1 MTAGGRSGDARI
13 MQNIQDT
20 THRPETDPVD
30 GTALRS
36 PFHDHL
42 GFQLLEWRE
51 NFARMAVDLQPHHL
65 NRHGIPHGGVILAM
79 LDETGAAAGN
89 WSNTSG
95 QVRRSVTVDLN
106 AHFTGRAHG
115 GRVIATAR
123 IASQGRS
130 IFFASTEIHDAHGTL
145 IAFGSS
151 THRRSRESHGHGHD
165 AQGPGA
171 GAEES
176 QPGE

>member
-1 MTAGGRSGDARI
+1 
-13 MQNIQDT
+13 MQDIPDPN
-20 THRPETDPVD
+20 EPVD
-30 GTALRS
+30 PSALRS

-65 NRHGIPHGGVILAM
+65 NRHGIPHGGVILAL

-89 WSNTSG
+89 WCETPG

-106 AHFTGRAHG
+106 AHFTGRANG

-130 IFFASTEIHDAHGTL
+130 IFFASTEIHDEAGAL

-151 THRRSRESHGHGHD
+151 THRRSRSE
-165 AQGPGA
+165 
-171 GAEES
+171 
-176 QPGE
+176 